1 MTPVKKRRGIL
12 TTVFL
17 LLVAAALLWHL
28 FIIGEAVAYRWI
40 NPEVTPYMKLEAARL
55 KAEKPG
61 VKLRH
66 QWIPLARMG
75 NNIKRAVI
83 ASEDQKF
90 LHHDGVD
97 WDALELA
104 MEKHIEKGKGGGGS
118 TITQQVVKNVFL
130 SHKKSYIRKGR
141 EILISLVLDYIW
153 PKIRIFGVEAASRY
167 YFGCSASQLSRS
179 QAAFLA
185 AILPRPKYYQV
196 HRNSAYI
203 QRKASRIQAYMGDTP
218 LRAAKESVVK

>member
-1 MTPVKKRRGIL
+1 M
-12 TTVFL
+12 
-17 LLVAAALLWHL
+17 
-28 FIIGEAVAYRWI
+28 
-40 NPEVTPYMKLEAARL
+40 
-55 KAEKPG
+55 
-61 VKLRH
+61 
-66 QWIPLARMG
+66 
-75 NNIKRAVI
+75 I

-104 MEKHIEKGKGGGGS
+104 MEKHIEKGKGGGS

-153 PKIRIFGVEAASRY
+153 PKSRILEVYLNTAEFGEGIFGVEAASRY
-167 YFGCSASQLSRS
+167 YFGCNASQLSRS

-218 LRAAKESVVK
+218 LRAAKESVVR

>member
-130 SHKKSYIRKGR
+130 SHKKSYIRKG
-141 EILISLVLDYIW
+141 STTS
-153 PKIRIFGVEAASRY
+153 G
-167 YFGCSASQLSRS
+167 
-179 QAAFLA
+179 
-185 AILPRPKYYQV
+185 
-196 HRNSAYI
+196 
-203 QRKASRIQAYMGDTP
+203 
-218 LRAAKESVVK
+218 LRAGFLRFISIPRSSERGSSALRRRHAITLAVAPLSYPVLRPRS

>member
-1 MTPVKKRRGIL
+1 M
-12 TTVFL
+12 
-17 LLVAAALLWHL
+17 
-28 FIIGEAVAYRWI
+28 
-40 NPEVTPYMKLEAARL
+40 
-55 KAEKPG
+55 
-61 VKLRH
+61 KLRH
-66 QWIPLARMG
+66 QWIPLSRMG

-104 MEKHIEKGKGGGGS
+104 MEKHIEKGKGGGS

-153 PKIRIFGVEAASRY
+153 PKSRILEVYLNTAEFGEGIFGVEAASRY
-167 YFGCSASQLSRS
+167 YFGCNASQLSRS

-218 LRAAKESVVK
+218 LRAAKESVVR

>member
-130 SHKKSYIRKGR
+130 SHKKSYIRKGPGNPDFPR
-141 EILISLVLDYIW
+141 
-153 PKIRIFGVEAASRY
+153 SR
-167 YFGCSASQLSRS
+167 LH
-179 QAAFLA
+179 LA
-185 AILPRPKYYQV
+185 
-196 HRNSAYI
+196 
-203 QRKASRIQAYMGDTP
+203 
-218 LRAAKESVVK
+218 

>member
-17 LLVAAALLWHL
+17 LLIAAALLWHL
-28 FIIGEAVAYRWI
+28 FIIGEAFAYRWI
-40 NPEVTPYMKLEAARL
+40 NPEVTPYMKLEEARL

-66 QWIPLARMG
+66 QWIPLSRMG

-104 MEKHIEKGKGGGGS
+104 MEKHIEKGKGGGS

-130 SHKKSYIRKGR
+130 SHKKS
-141 EILISLVLDYIW
+141 
-153 PKIRIFGVEAASRY
+153 
-167 YFGCSASQLSRS
+167 
-179 QAAFLA
+179 
-185 AILPRPKYYQV
+185 
-196 HRNSAYI
+196 
-203 QRKASRIQAYMGDTP
+203 
-218 LRAAKESVVK
+218 

>member
-1 MTPVKKRRGIL
+1 
-12 TTVFL
+12 
-17 LLVAAALLWHL
+17 
-28 FIIGEAVAYRWI
+28 
-40 NPEVTPYMKLEAARL
+40 MKLEAARL

-153 PKIRIFGVEAASRY
+153 PKSRILEVYLNTAEFGILDTYAE
-167 YFGCSASQLSRS
+167 FEKLSRTVKIMDTVRLMKKVVPEFKS
-179 QAAFLA
+179 KNS
-185 AILPRPKYYQV
+185 PRFEVLDK
-196 HRNSAYI
+196 
-203 QRKASRIQAYMGDTP
+203 
-218 LRAAKESVVK
+218 